1 MILKTIGTRVFGP
14 VQRRKSGQGLVEM
27 AIMTPLLLIM
37 FIGVLE
43 VGWALRGYMII
54 LNASREAARF
64 AARGR
69 YIDYAASTSV
79 IQSGYLTVITH
90 TLDTLGYPYDST
102 YGYAPAITQGT
113 ADVAMKLTST
123 AGNKSGYG
131 TVIISHFF
139 IDTQKPCNPPDDC
152 NGNGITS
159 TVETPEVD
167 CAGFRTELPSGLY
180 PEGYTADDVIQTPS
194 TNPVTQTYTYPS
206 PTNFTSD
213 IYQRAVTLTNQYRAD
228 NNYFNCVLHSKD
240 ANAPYS
246 TNSVIIVEIYF
257 DQPQLLGVPFVSNS
271 LTDPVHL
278 YAYTEMRITGDSR
291 SSGR

>member
-1 MILKTIGTRVFGP
+1 
-14 VQRRKSGQGLVEM
+14 
-27 AIMTPLLLIM
+27 
-37 FIGVLE
+37 
-43 VGWALRGYMII
+43 
-54 LNASREAARF
+54 
-64 AARGR
+64 
-69 YIDYAASTSV
+69 
-79 IQSGYLTVITH
+79 
-90 TLDTLGYPYDST
+90 
-102 YGYAPAITQGT
+102 
-113 ADVAMKLTST
+113 
-123 AGNKSGYG
+123 
-131 TVIISHFF
+131 
-139 IDTQKPCNPPDDC
+139 
-152 NGNGITS
+152 
-159 TVETPEVD
+159 
-167 CAGFRTELPSGLY
+167 LY